1 MREGERDGILLAGRL
16 AGGGCSLI
24 WFLFLEL
31 VGVNETAAA
40 AVPYSYP
47 GTVEARLREA
57 CATMD
62 DGVCCIL
69 AVVYSN
75 TRSIFGTH
83 ALCLYSDPSPRNVS
97 PRLLDSFIERCG

>member
-1 MREGERDGILLAGRL
+1 LREGERDGLLLAGRL

-47 GTVEARLREA
+47 GTVEAKV
-57 CATMD
+57 T
-62 DGVCCIL
+62 
-69 AVVYSN
+69 
-75 TRSIFGTH
+75 
-83 ALCLYSDPSPRNVS
+83 
-97 PRLLDSFIERCG
+97 